1 MAKII
6 TKKSQIPEY
15 AQKKIKNF
23 KKLTDNQAIFEYE
36 LFKLQRRAKRS
47 GVKLPP
53 IFRPKKVTKEA
64 IKEVAEI
71 RGSKLKQFEKKEIPI
86 DEPAD
91 ALEQARA
98 FLEAVKEE
106 IINDRDSAIV
116 SYSSYRSGR
125 TRTAKSRSWIT
136 DNINRAAN
144 MLLNLLNSITSSD
157 EQMLAFAKRFMEND
171 TELANLQDAI
181 KEYIMNSYSVIDTS
195 SYLNSSEVYRILVG
209 RPLTLQESKNLSDN
223 DEGYEDEE

>member
-1 MAKII
+1 M
-6 TKKSQIPEY
+6 
-15 AQKKIKNF
+15 
-23 KKLTDNQAIFEYE
+23 
-36 LFKLQRRAKRS
+36 FKLQRRAKRA

-71 RGSKLKQFEKKEIPI
+71 RGSKLNQFEKKEIPI

-98 FLEAVKEE
+98 FVEAVKEE
-106 IINDRDSAIV
+106 ITNDRDSAIV

-144 MLLNLLNSITSSD
+144 MLLNLLNTITSSD
-157 EQMLAFAKRFMEND
+157 EQMLAFA
-171 TELANLQDAI
+171 
-181 KEYIMNSYSVIDTS
+181 
-195 SYLNSSEVYRILVG
+195 
-209 RPLTLQESKNLSDN
+209 
-223 DEGYEDEE
+223 

>member
-1 MAKII
+1 MAKIL
-6 TKKSQIPEY
+6 TEKSQIPKS
-15 AQKKIKNF
+15 QRSRIKNF
-23 KKLTDNQAIFEYE
+23 EKLTNNQAIFEYE
-36 LFKLQRRAKRS
+36 FNKLIRRAKRA

-53 IFRPKKVTKEA
+53 IFRPPRVTKEA
-64 IKEVAEI
+64 IKQIADI
-71 RGSKLKQFEKKEIPI
+71 RGSKLQQFEKKETPI

-98 FLEAVKEE
+98 FIEAVKEE

-136 DNINRAAN
+136 DNINRASN
-144 MLLNLLNSITSSD
+144 MLINLLNSITSSD
-157 EQMLAFAKRFMEND
+157 EQMLTFAKRFMEND

-209 RPLTLQESKNLSDN
+209 RPLTLQESKDLSDN